1 MQGNGENKNVEI
13 KGNPKSPWVKI
24 AAAVVVIAVVFFG
37 YRAWKDG
44 SSQPVQQAAA
54 EPVVIV
60 RQVEKFD
67 ASSVPSE
74 YVGRVESIQ
83 SVSVKPQISGE
94 IAKVC
99 FKEGSV
105 VKAGQLLFQIDP
117 KQYEATVQL
126 RKAELQQAEANLVTA
141 EKYYKRVTAAS
152 ERAVSATDR
161 DTAEGN
167 FLQAKAAGR
176 GSAGEGGSQARADRP
191 RLLPHH
197 VADNGKDRQGT
208 LHEGQLRDAA
218 DNGARLHR
226 ADGPHPRLLPAARQG
241 LPRPAFALQ
250 GGRLHL
256 QHVYNTSLILS
267 NGEKYNVP
275 GKRDFE
281 NNRVDQTT
289 GTIMMRLRFANKEG
303 MLIPGEM
310 VRVFTKPVK
319 SHIVNAVPQTAVMA
333 DEQGD
338 YVYVINADNT
348 ARQARVTLGREFGE
362 LREVTSG
369 VEAGENVAVAGLQRL
384 RPGAKV
390 RIETSADEK
399 PAAEKAAAQG
409 GEAPKEGN

>member
-37 YRAWKDG
+37 YKAWKDG

-167 FLQAKAAGR
+167 FLQAKAAVAQAKAALKLAQIDLGYCRITSPITGKIGR
-176 GSAGEGGSQARADRP
+176 ALYTKGNYVTPSITELASIVQMDPIRVSYPLPDRDYLDQLSLFKEDGSI
-191 RLLPHH
+191 
-197 VADNGKDRQGT
+197 
-208 LHEGQLRDAA
+208 
-218 DNGARLHR
+218 
-226 ADGPHPRLLPAARQG
+226 
-241 LPRPAFALQ
+241 
-250 GGRLHL
+250 
-256 QHVYNTSLILS
+256 YNTSLILS

-289 GTIMMRLRFANKEG
+289 GTIMMRLRFANKDG

-390 RIETSADEK
+390 RIETSAEEK